1 LSLGFFHSFPF
12 SKGETLSPSLTKRVR
27 GDFMALLYLFRN
39 ITLRHLRLNKGR
51 TFLSALGIALGVSVF
66 VSVQI
71 AIHTAIESFN
81 ATVDHV
87 SGKANLQVVSFGRG
101 FPEEVY
107 LKVKK
112 VPGIKAATP
121 VVQFIPKIDD
131 PIGEPLYLLGID
143 VLSDQQFRDYQFY
156 EPGEEELNFLK
167 NPKAIAITEKLANR
181 HGLKRGMTITL
192 IAGSRKVD
200 LVITNLLR
208 MEGPAKSLEGNFGLM
223 DIASAQEALEKVG
236 LIDRIDLIVEKSFP
250 SDMVEKELKKVIP
263 QGVEVRRSDTRSGQ
277 IEKMVSAFHLNL
289 TALSLIS
296 LVVGMFLIYNAI
308 STSAIQRRREIGILR
323 SIGISRF
330 QVLVLFLCE
339 AGLIGCLGSLVG
351 IGMGMGLAK
360 VMLYFV
366 SRTITALYILVKT
379 EDLVLPPLV
388 LIAGFGMGVL
398 ASVLSSIG
406 PAKEASRI
414 APREAL
420 SLGTLETKVKF
431 RLKHFTF
438 VGLGLLTLSFLFAL
452 QKPIYQRPIF
462 GFLAA
467 LLILIGVSFMI
478 PAIVFFLNRLLSPL
492 LHSLFGVEGKLAS
505 QYLRDSMARTVITIA
520 ALMTALSML
529 ISISIMILSFRKTVD
544 LWVEQSLNGDV
555 FIFPGSYSITGYS
568 ALLPLEVSR
577 DLPSLPGVKAVDSF
591 RALEVE
597 YQGLPAL
604 IAAVNGQVFLNMKVI
619 RFTKGNPQAILTQ
632 FAAGQS
638 VLVTESFSLRH
649 RVEAGD
655 RIRLNTPQGKKEF
668 LISGVFYDYS
678 TDWGLVLMEK
688 RLYQSLWNDETIHSA
703 GIYLNEGV
711 SLEAFKET
719 VRERYSKPY
728 RLFLVSHREL
738 RNEILKIFDQ
748 TFAITY
754 SLEFIAIIV
763 AILGI
768 INSLNA
774 LIIERQ
780 RDIGILRAVGG
791 FRRQIE
797 KTVLIEAG
805 MIGFFSL
812 ILGLLC
818 GFLLSILL
826 IYVINRQS
834 FGWTIQFSIP
844 PWSLIES
851 GLVVMIT
858 SIGAGLIPAR
868 RAAKM
873 RAVESL
879 RME

>member
-1 LSLGFFHSFPF
+1 MVFLH
-12 SKGETLSPSLTKRVR
+12 
-27 GDFMALLYLFRN
+27 LLKN
-39 ITLRHLRLNKGR
+39 ITFRHLCLNKGR
-51 TFLSALGIALGVSVF
+51 ALLSALGIALGVGVF
-66 VSVQI
+66 ISVQI
-71 AIHTAIESFN
+71 AIYTAIESFN

-87 SGKANLQVVSFGRG
+87 SGKANLQLVSFGRG

-121 VVQFIPKIDD
+121 IIQFIPKIDD

-143 VLSDQQFRDYQFY
+143 IFSDQQFRDYQFH
-156 EPGEEELNFLK
+156 EANEEELNFLSH
-167 NPKAIAITEKLANR
+167 PKAIAITEKLANR
-181 HGLKRGMTITL
+181 HRLKKGDNLTL
-192 IAGSRKVD
+192 IAGSKKID
-200 LVITNLLR
+200 LTITNLLK

-236 LIDRIDLIVEKSFP
+236 LIDRIDLIIEKSIP
-250 SDMVEKELKKVIP
+250 YDLVQKELKGVIP
-263 QGVEVRRSDTRSGQ
+263 QGMEVRRSDTRSGQ

-296 LVVGMFLIYNAI
+296 LMVGMFLIYNAI
-308 STSAIQRRREIGILR
+308 SVSVIQRRREIGILR
-323 SIGISRF
+323 SIGISRS
-330 QVLVLFLCE
+330 QVLRLFIYE

-351 IGMGMGLAK
+351 IGMGLGLAK
-360 VMLYFV
+360 GMLHFV
-366 SRTITALYILVKT
+366 SRTITALYILVKA
-379 EDLVLPPLV
+379 EHLVIPPSV
-388 LIAGFGMGVL
+388 LFIGFGMGFFV
-398 ASVLSSIG
+398 SILSSIG

-414 APREAL
+414 SPREAL
-420 SLGTLETKVKF
+420 SLETLETKVKI
-431 RLKHFTF
+431 RLKHFNW
-438 VGLGLLTLSFLFAL
+438 VGFGLLTLSFLFAL
-452 QKPIYQRPIF
+452 QKPISQKPIF

-467 LLILIGVSFMI
+467 LLILIGASFMI
-478 PAIVFFLNRLLSPL
+478 PNIVFLLNRLLSPL
-492 LHSLFGVEGKLAS
+492 LHFLFGIEGKLAS
-505 QYLRDSMARTVITIA
+505 RYLRDSMIRTVITIA
-520 ALMTALSML
+520 ALMTSLSML

-544 LWVEQSLNGDV
+544 LWVEQSLNGDI

-568 ALLPLEVSR
+568 ALLPIEVSR

-597 YQGLPAL
+597 YQGQPVL
-604 IAAVNGQVFLNMKVI
+604 IAAVDGQVFLNMKVI
-619 RFTKGNPQAILTQ
+619 RLTRGNPRTILRH

-649 RVEAGD
+649 QVEAGD
-655 RIRLNTPQGKKEF
+655 RIKLNTPQGEKEF

-678 TDWGLVLMEK
+678 TDWGMILIEK
-688 RLYQSLWNDETIHSA
+688 RLFQSLWNDETMHSA

-711 SLEAFKET
+711 SLEAFKELF
-719 VRERYSKPY
+719 RERYSKPY

-763 AILGI
+763 ALLGI

-774 LIIERQ
+774 LMIERQ

-791 FRRQIE
+791 FRKQIE

-812 ILGLLC
+812 ILGLLS
-818 GFLLSILL
+818 GFLLSLLL

-834 FGWTIQFSIP
+834 FGWTIQLSIP
-844 PWSLIES
+844 LWSLIES
-851 GLVVMIT
+851 GLVVMLT
-858 SIGAGLIPAR
+858 SIGAGFIPAR
-868 RAAKM
+868 GAAKM
-873 RAVESL
+873 NVVESL